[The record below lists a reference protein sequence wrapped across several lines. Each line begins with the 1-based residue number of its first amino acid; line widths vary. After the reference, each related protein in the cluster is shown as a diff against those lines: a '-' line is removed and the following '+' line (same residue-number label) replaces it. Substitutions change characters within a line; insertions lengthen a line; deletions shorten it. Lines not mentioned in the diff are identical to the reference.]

1 MNIAI
6 KIKRHDISYIQQ
18 LFNLMFQINIEFIDY
33 VSFYNISNILKKIQ
47 KVNFNSNFN
56 TKKIFTI
63 NLTPNEAQ
71 EFIQLVN
78 KSNNLINKNPY
89 HIGLIIEIVSTI
101 QKQLSTLESQKNN
114 LANNLILTI
123 PKTLNRRN
131 QYL

>member
-123 PKTLNRRN
+123 PKTLNR
-131 QYL
+131 